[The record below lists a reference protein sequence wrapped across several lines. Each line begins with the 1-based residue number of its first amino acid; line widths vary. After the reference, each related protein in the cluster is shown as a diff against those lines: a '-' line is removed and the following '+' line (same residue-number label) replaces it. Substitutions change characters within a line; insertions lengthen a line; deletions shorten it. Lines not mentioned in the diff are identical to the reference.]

1 MRLLKELKVRA
12 KIAVFPG
19 LFVLVIAVLFFTTQW
34 SNNNSRDHLNKIHT
48 AYIPYNELSNRL
60 QIIQEDMQ
68 RSFQDGVASMDEFYI
83 DGTIQLYDEFH
94 TLCDSANQL
103 LGGFENVKIDS
114 ALLVLDKY
122 YPLAVSSS
130 KNMIT
135 GNMGEEVSRD
145 MELMITELN
154 VLKRLLNEISAS
166 SEFLLQQ
173 AFDEANEQSSNLAM
187 VINGVLLFS
196 LAIFITVSIIISRFI
211 VNGLKLSI
219 KYLLRLAQGDL
230 SFRIE
235 EEITNNKDEI
245 GDISRA
251 INMLVSKL
259 SEIIV
264 GVQQEANEITKISG
278 HLSVTSE
285 KISTGSNDQAASVE
299 EISSTM
305 EEIAANIDQTSEY
318 SVKTEKIAVS
328 SAGDMRRVSE
338 AAVNS
343 LNSVTSIAEKINMI
357 TDITFQTNILALN
370 AAVEAARA
378 GEHGKGFSVVA
389 AEVRKL
395 AERSKVAA
403 EEIVA
408 LAKMSV
414 EQTTNSKDLT
424 EGSIPQIQTT
434 AQWIQE
440 ISSASLEQRNGVK
453 QVNESVQ
460 LLSVVAQQNAL
471 SSEEMASASDE
482 LMKKADKFSKLIG
495 YFKVS

>member
-1 MRLLKELKVRA
+1 MRLLKALKVRA
-12 KIAVFPG
+12 KVAVFPG
-19 LFVLVIAVLFFTTQW
+19 LFVLVIAILFCIIQW
-34 SNNNSRDHLNKIHT
+34 SNNNSRHHLNEIHS
-48 AYIPYNELSNRL
+48 AYIPYNEICNSLL
-60 QIIQEDMQ
+60 IVQENMQ
-68 RSFQDGVASMDEFYI
+68 RSFQDGVAAMDESYIDATIQWHDEFYS
-83 DGTIQLYDEFH
+83 
-94 TLCDSANQL
+94 LCDSAVQL
-103 LGGFENVKIDS
+103 LENVESVKMDS

-122 YPLAVSSS
+122 YPLAVSTS
-130 KNMIT
+130 KNMIA

-154 VLKRLLNEISAS
+154 IFKRLLNEMAVS
-166 SEFLLQQ
+166 SEILLQQ
-173 AFDEANEQSSNLAM
+173 AFEEANAQSSNLAM
-187 VINGVLLFS
+187 IINGVLLFS
-196 LAIFITVSIIISRFI
+196 LTIFITVSVVISRSI
-211 VNGLKLSI
+211 VKGLKLSI
-219 KYLLRLAQGDL
+219 NYLLRLAKGDL
-230 SFRIE
+230 NFRIDD
-235 EEITNNKDEI
+235 EITSSKDEI

-264 GVQQEANEITKISG
+264 GVQEEANEINKVSG

-318 SVKTEKIAVS
+318 SVKTEKLAVS
-328 SAGDMRRVSE
+328 SADDMRRVSE
-338 AAVNS
+338 AALKS

-378 GEHGKGFSVVA
+378 GEHGRGFSVVA
-389 AEVRKL
+389 TEVRKL

-403 EEIVA
+403 DEIVA
-408 LAKMSV
+408 LARLSV
-414 EQTTNSKDLT
+414 EQTTDSKDLT
-424 EGSIPQIQTT
+424 EGSIPQIKTT
-434 AQWIQE
+434 ADWIQE
-440 ISSASLEQRNGVK
+440 ITSASLEQKNGVR

-460 LLSVVAQQNAL
+460 LLSVVAQENAL
-471 SSEEMASASDE
+471 SSEEMTSTSEE
-482 LMKKADKFSKLIG
+482 LKHKAEKFSKLIG